1 MNTTALARAGF
12 GFSHVELGTPLHQWG
27 GTDEV
32 WPADFNRDG
41 RLDFAVIADN
51 QMRVAVL
58 LTNGATVTLPT
69 QGIDRFAVADVNGDG
84 TEDVVAVVGVL
95 HVLTYLGDGRGGFI
109 ASPMTALPE
118 AGVALSIGDADADG
132 TPDLA
137 ILGGL
142 GNGPVWVMHGN
153 GDGTF
158 TLAVTAGVGGSGPSL
173 TMGDINRDGR
183 LDVAAL
189 LWDGRVAIL
198 WGDRAGGL
206 APGPVIP
213 FFTDPLDFIGNPSRI
228 ALADLNRDGYLDIL
242 ASGPTSIL
250 AEHTH
255 IGIALGGPE
264 GPAVP
269 TFLDGTQVS
278 WAFAIGDVTMDG
290 RPDIVT
296 GAGEVFAGHGDGT
309 FAAPEAFDY
318 FGTDVRVL
326 DVTHDGLP
334 DIVFAASRGAAGVLV
349 NRRGDR
355 NRRAGRV
362 RRPGPHCRVRG
373 SVERWRGHRR
383 CQRGRSRLARAVGRM
398 ARWQRRG
405 AGDDLELH
413 ASTVRR
419 RPLHL
424 HLRRARRPGRR
435 VDGHNDPDDHP
446 DEGDRPPRWRRVEHW
461 LVAVRQ

>member
-1 MNTTALARAGF
+1 MSTRTERSTWRYSAAAATA
-12 GFSHVELGTPLHQWG
+12 PC
-27 GTDEV
+27 
-32 WPADFNRDG
+32 
-41 RLDFAVIADN
+41 
-51 QMRVAVL
+51 
-58 LTNGATVTLPT
+58 
-69 QGIDRFAVADVNGDG
+69 
-84 TEDVVAVVGVL
+84 
-95 HVLTYLGDGRGGFI
+95 
-109 ASPMTALPE
+109 
-118 AGVALSIGDADADG
+118 
-132 TPDLA
+132 
-137 ILGGL
+137 GL
-142 GNGPVWVMHGN
+142 MHGN

-173 TMGDINRDGR
+173 TMGDIDRDGR

-206 APGPVIP
+206 APDPVIP

-228 ALADLNRDGYLDIL
+228 ALTDLNRDGYLDIL
-242 ASGPTSIL
+242 ASGPTSTL

-269 TFLDGTQVS
+269 MFLDGTQVS

-296 GAGEVFAGHGDGT
+296 GAGELFAGHGDGT

-334 DIVFAASRGAAGVLV
+334 DIVFAASRGAAGVLM
-349 NRRGDR
+349 NRRGASNRAPVVSAGPDR
-355 NRRAGRV
+355 TVAFADQWSDGGV
-362 RRPGPHCRVRG
+362 IVAASTADPDSHAL
-373 SVERWRGHRR
+373 SVEWRDGS
-383 CQRGRSRLARAVGRM
+383 GAVLATTSASRLHGQAEAATPTPSSRAT
-398 ARWQRRG
+398 AG
-405 AGDDLELH
+405 A
-413 ASTVRR
+413 
-419 RPLHL
+419 
-424 HLRRARRPGRR
+424 R
-435 VDGHNDPDDHP
+435 VDGHNAPDDHP
-446 DEGDRPPRWRRVEHW
+446 DEGDRPPRWRRVECW